1 MSAVDASLA
10 IDDTLQ
16 HLRRVLANTAE
27 SPRPMVDLELS
38 AELEKL
44 LGQKVAA
51 NMRAAAVLVPI
62 IQRRD
67 GPHLLLT
74 RRSELLRQHKGQI
87 SFPGGARD
95 AGDASFAAA
104 ALREA
109 FEEIG
114 LPPGLV
120 EIVGYLDDYPV
131 LSGFRITP
139 VVGIIG
145 ENFKP
150 TLASG
155 EVAELFDLPL
165 AQVLA
170 ADAFERKILSRDGFE
185 VPFFEITYGNYRIWG
200 ATAGILWQL
209 RNRLLLL

>member
-1 MSAVDASLA
+1 MTADASPA

-16 HLRRVLANTAE
+16 HLRKVLADTAE
-27 SPRPMVDLELS
+27 SPRPMVNFELS
-38 AELEKL
+38 AELAKL

-62 IQRRD
+62 IQRCD

-95 AGDASFAAA
+95 PGDSSFAAA

-114 LPPGLV
+114 LPPGSV

-131 LSGFRITP
+131 ISGFRITP
-139 VVGIIG
+139 VVGIVG

-150 TLASG
+150 ALASG

-185 VPFFEITYGNYRIWG
+185 VPFFEIIYRSYRIWG

-209 RNRLLLL
+209 RNRLLTQ

>member
-1 MSAVDASLA
+1 VSAALASPP

-16 HLRRVLANTAE
+16 HLRKVLANTAE
-27 SPRPMVDLELS
+27 SPRPMVNLELS

-51 NMRAAAVLVPI
+51 NMRAAAVLVPV
-62 IQRRD
+62 IQRSD
-67 GPHLLLT
+67 GLHLLLT

-95 AGDASFAAA
+95 PGDASFAAT

-114 LPPGLV
+114 LPPSSV
-120 EIVGYLDDYPV
+120 EIAGYLDDYPV
-131 LSGFRITP
+131 ISGFRITP
-139 VVGIIG
+139 VVGIVG
-145 ENFKP
+145 EHFTP
-150 TLASG
+150 ELASG

-185 VPFFEITYGNYRIWG
+185 VPFFEITYRSYRIWG

-209 RNRLLLL
+209 RNRLLAQ